1 MRILG
6 IDCGTERTGYGI
18 IESDG
23 KRHAPV
29 AFGVLKTNPKETM
42 ADRLTL
48 IARGLRE
55 LIALHRPEAA
65 VIEEAFAAKNQQ
77 SALKLAQVRGVAMVV
92 AREGLVSVHEFSPRE
107 IKLAVVGYGNAEKE
121 QVQLMVKALLGLEAA
136 PASDAA
142 DALAAAICYA
152 THARFGPRG

>member
-29 AFGVLKTNPKETM
+29 AFGVLKTNPKEAM

-65 VIEEAFAAKNQQ
+65 VIEEAFAARI
-77 SALKLAQVRGVAMVV
+77 SR
-92 AREGLVSVHEFSPRE
+92 AR
-107 IKLAVVGYGNAEKE
+107 
-121 QVQLMVKALLGLEAA
+121 
-136 PASDAA
+136 
-142 DALAAAICYA
+142 
-152 THARFGPRG
+152 

>member
-29 AFGVLKTNPKETM
+29 AFGVIKTNPKEQM
-42 ADRLTL
+42 ADRLTV

-55 LIALHRPEAA
+55 IIGQYQPAAA

-92 AREGLVSVHEFSPRE
+92 AREALVAVYEYSPRE
-107 IKLAVVGYGNAEKE
+107 IKMAVVGYGNAEKA

-136 PASDAA
+136 PAADAA
-142 DALAAAICYA
+142 DALAAAICHA
-152 THARFGPRG
+152 THWRFGAKA

>member
-29 AFGVLKTNPKETM
+29 AFGVIKTNTKDAM

-55 LIALHRPEAA
+55 IIAEHQPMAA

-92 AREGLVSVHEFSPRE
+92 AREGLVQVEEYSPRE
-107 IKLAVVGYGNAEKE
+107 IKMSVVGYGNAEKA
-121 QVQLMVKALLGLEAA
+121 QVQLMVKALLGLESSP
-136 PASDAA
+136 PADAA
-142 DALAAAICYA
+142 DALAAAICHA
-152 THARFGPRG
+152 THVRMHRV